1 MTPDEIN
8 AAKLMFAAQTLKRP
22 GDEFAIA
29 LKLFPEGQTGPAL
42 KAAHEW
48 PNDSLVLAEKERL
61 LAETE
66 TGELGFLPTKAEAAR
81 KAWDLID
88 IAPFYEDRLKA
99 LKLYADIC
107 GYIAK
112 PEAVKIDAR
121 VTHNRVMVVPSHG
134 NDADWE
140 DALRKQQANLT
151 AEAAAPNANS
161 TKH

>member
-1 MTPDEIN
+1 MTDDEIK

-29 LKLFPEGQTGPAL
+29 LKLFPDGQTGPAL

-48 PNDSLVLAEKERL
+48 PKDAVVLAEQERL
-61 LAETE
+61 LGEKE
-66 TGELGFLPTKAEAAR
+66 NGELGFLPTKAEAAR

-112 PEAVKIDAR
+112 PEAVKIDNS
-121 VTHNRVMVVPSHG
+121 VTHNRVMVVKEHG
-134 NDADWE
+134 TDADWE
-140 DALRKQQANLT
+140 DALRKQQAQLT
-151 AEAAAPNANS
+151 TEAAPNATS